1 MPKTLNRK
9 QIEQEIEYNRL
20 RIAEDKMSIQEA
32 REWMREPGRT
42 EKEKREEREYIKF
55 KQETMAEWRENLRLL
70 NDALRILDEKN
81 PKRSSDFAVR
91 RGF

>member
-9 QIEQEIEYNRL
+9 QIEQEIEDNRL

-32 REWMREPGRT
+32 REYMNQPGRT
-42 EKEKREEREYIKF
+42 EQEKREEREYIKF

-70 NDALRILDEKN
+70 EEARRILDEKN